1 MNFKSLSLLA
11 AAGLCTLSLCGS
23 VSAAELRV
31 ATNPTFPP
39 FEFQDSNTG
48 TIQGFEMD
56 LVAEIAKK
64 LGDTV
69 KIDKITFDGI
79 VPAILSGS
87 VDLGASG
94 FSVTPERGKKVLF
107 SLPFYKSGLTI
118 LVPKANKA
126 GITDFDSLKGKRISV
141 QLGTT
146 SMQFAK
152 KIPDAEITTF
162 DHVGDAVLNMM
173 AGNADAVINDKP
185 VTDYMLHTNKT
196 IAAGTTH
203 LAPIATAD
211 YFAMVVA
218 KNNTKLQQDINAALK
233 QLKTEGTF
241 DKLHEKWF
249 GIPADPELLK

>member
-1 MNFKSLSLLA
+1 
-11 AAGLCTLSLCGS
+11 
-23 VSAAELRV
+23 
-31 ATNPTFPP
+31 
-39 FEFQDSNTG
+39 
-48 TIQGFEMD
+48 MD

-79 VPAILSGS
+79 IPAILSGS

-126 GITDFDSLKGKRISV
+126 GITDFESLKGKRISV
-141 QLGTT
+141 QIGTT

-152 KIPDAEITTF
+152 KIPGAEITTF

-185 VTDYMLHTNKT
+185 VTDYMLHTNKS
-196 IAAGTTH
+196 IAEATTH

-233 QLKTEGTF
+233 QLKAEGTF

>member
-79 VPAILSGS
+79 IPAILSGS

-126 GITDFDSLKGKRISV
+126 GITDFESLKGKRISV

-185 VTDYMLHTNKT
+185 VTDYMLHTNKSIAQGRRISRQSLPPT
-196 IAAGTTH
+196 TSPWSLQRTTPTAAGYQCC
-203 LAPIATAD
+203 LEAAQGRRDLRQAP
-211 YFAMVVA
+211 
-218 KNNTKLQQDINAALK
+218 
-233 QLKTEGTF
+233 
-241 DKLHEKWF
+241 
-249 GIPADPELLK
+249 

>member
-1 MNFKSLSLLA
+1 M
-11 AAGLCTLSLCGS
+11 
-23 VSAAELRV
+23 R
-31 ATNPTFPP
+31 
-39 FEFQDSNTG
+39 
-48 TIQGFEMD
+48 
-56 LVAEIAKK
+56 
-64 LGDTV
+64 
-69 KIDKITFDGI
+69 
-79 VPAILSGS
+79 PAILSGS

-126 GITDFDSLKGKRISV
+126 GITDFESLKGKRISV

-185 VTDYMLHTNKT
+185 VTDYMLHTNKS
-196 IAAGTTH
+196 IATGTTH

-233 QLKTEGTF
+233 QLKAEGTF

>member
-1 MNFKSLSLLA
+1 M
-11 AAGLCTLSLCGS
+11 
-23 VSAAELRV
+23 
-31 ATNPTFPP
+31 
-39 FEFQDSNTG
+39 
-48 TIQGFEMD
+48 
-56 LVAEIAKK
+56 
-64 LGDTV
+64 
-69 KIDKITFDGI
+69 
-79 VPAILSGS
+79 
-87 VDLGASG
+87 
-94 FSVTPERGKKVLF
+94 TPERGKRVLF

-141 QLGTT
+141 QIGTT

-185 VTDYMLHTNKT
+185 VTDYMLHTNKS

-233 QLKTEGTF
+233 QLKAEGTF

>member
-1 MNFKSLSLLA
+1 MTKNFFVRTA
-11 AAGLCTLSLCGS
+11 AAGIAALVLCGS
-23 VSAAELRV
+23 AVADTWRV
-31 ATNPTFPP
+31 ATEGTFPP
-39 FEFQDSNTG
+39 FEFYNSTTG
-48 TIQGFEMD
+48 EIEGFEVD
-56 LVAEIAKK
+56 LVREMAKGMKKDLK
-64 LGDTV
+64 LETMG
-69 KIDKITFDGI
+69 FDAI
-79 VPAILSGS
+79 IPAILSGS

-126 GITDFDSLKGKRISV
+126 GITDFESLKGKRISV
-141 QLGTT
+141 QIGTT

-152 KIPDAEITTF
+152 KIPGAEITTF

-185 VTDYMLHTNKT
+185 VTDYMLHTNKS
-196 IAAGTTH
+196 IADGTTH

-233 QLKTEGTF
+233 QLKAEGTF

-249 GIPADPELLK
+249 GIPSDPELLK

>member
-1 MNFKSLSLLA
+1 M
-11 AAGLCTLSLCGS
+11 
-23 VSAAELRV
+23 
-31 ATNPTFPP
+31 
-39 FEFQDSNTG
+39 
-48 TIQGFEMD
+48 
-56 LVAEIAKK
+56 
-64 LGDTV
+64 
-69 KIDKITFDGI
+69 
-79 VPAILSGS
+79 
-87 VDLGASG
+87 
-94 FSVTPERGKKVLF
+94 TPERGKRVLF

-126 GITDFDSLKGKRISV
+126 GITDFESLKGKRISV
-141 QLGTT
+141 QIGTT

-152 KIPDAEITTF
+152 KIPGAEITTF

-185 VTDYMLHTNKT
+185 VTDYMLHTNKS
-196 IAAGTTH
+196 IAEGTTH

-233 QLKTEGTF
+233 QLKAEGTF